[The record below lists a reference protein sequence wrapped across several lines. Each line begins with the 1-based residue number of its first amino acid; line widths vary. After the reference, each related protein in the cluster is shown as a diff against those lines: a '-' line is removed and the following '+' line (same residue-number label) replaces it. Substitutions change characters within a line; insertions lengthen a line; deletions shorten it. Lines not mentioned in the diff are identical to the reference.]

1 MALEGT
7 FEDMT
12 LEDLFQIFRT
22 GAKSGVLLL
31 NGDPARAV
39 IYVSAGR
46 LIDAALVR
54 SPDRRLVA
62 TGDEAVIQALQWE
75 QAHFIFRHDPAVSS
89 RPVRIAHDS
98 EWLVLEG
105 MRRRQNPRRIPPHQQ
120 ITLDSYLELS
130 ALPNG
135 AEAGVNLD
143 LNQWRILSQVPV
155 CQSLREICSHTG
167 IAPDQAICTVSQ
179 LIAIG
184 LVEVAP
190 PVAPAPAR
198 ACHTVASALARP
210 LPALESVPPSG
221 CIAQPTGR
229 GLLNAIMRRI
239 RGL

>member
-7 FEDMT
+7 LEDMT

-31 NGDPARAV
+31 NGEPERAV

-54 SPDRRLVA
+54 SLDRRIIA
-62 TGDEAVIQALQWE
+62 TGDEAVIQTLQWE
-75 QAHFIFRHDPAVSS
+75 QANFIFRHDPAVAS
-89 RPVRIAHDS
+89 RPARIAHDS

-105 MRRRQNPRRIPPHQQ
+105 MRRRQNPRRILPHLQ
-120 ITLDSYLELS
+120 ITLESRLELS

-143 LNQWRILSQVPV
+143 LNQWRILSQVPI
-155 CQSLREICSHTG
+155 CQSLREICDHTG
-167 IAPDQAICTVSQ
+167 IAADQAIRTVSE

-190 PVAPAPAR
+190 PPAPVPVR
-198 ACHTVASALARP
+198 ACRSPASALAQP
-210 LPALESVPPSG
+210 LPALDTLPAAHSA
-221 CIAQPTGR
+221 AQPAGR
-229 GLLNAIMRRI
+229 GLLGAIMRRI